1 MKVFLI
7 GVVVG
12 VVAISVIIP
21 TVFFGP
27 YRAEILT
34 AVITAAACGLPSL
47 GIVLGWL
54 MTMFTLKR
62 ATGFVGAADRGY
74 AAQMYRDREG
84 IKFFGQPAAAARSSP
99 ALGPGADQ
107 PWLPPLGDFEVVDG
121 ETGEV
126 SERG

>member
-12 VVAISVIIP
+12 VVAISVITLTIYW
-21 TVFFGP
+21 GP
-27 YRAEILT
+27 YQTEILT
-34 AVITAAACGLPSL
+34 AVITAVACGLPSL
-47 GIVLGWL
+47 GIVLGWG
-54 MTMFTLKR
+54 MSMIMLKR

-84 IKFFGQPAAAARSSP
+84 IKFFGQPAARSSP